1 MIKKNLLKTVMLG
14 LCMATLTTGSAYA
27 TLAEDT
33 TPSASEEVSD
43 QTNAL
48 YAKQGEID
56 KLLFEANAKEI
67 ERLGFMVNYTSMVED
82 YIEIGISPYN
92 DDNANYIYELVG
104 KDGVKVIEFDQS
116 VLYASGAAP
125 DTAAGEVVT
134 DAEVIMDKEDTSADP
149 DQVVTSDDAG
159 VDDKEVQIQIE
170 STTAE
175 AYGEEKVYKNTSAEV
190 DDVRTIAATDANEKD
205 DVSTPIIVLSIVG
218 GAALLGGAVLL
229 TSKKKSSK

>member
-14 LCMATLTTGSAYA
+14 LCMATITTGSAYA

-33 TPSASEEVSD
+33 TPSATEEVSD
-43 QTNAL
+43 QSKAL

-67 ERLGFMVNYTSMVED
+67 EKLGFMVNYTGVVED
-82 YIEIGISPYN
+82 NIEIGISPYN
-92 DDNANYIYELVG
+92 EDNANYIYELVG

-116 VLYASGAAP
+116 VIYASGAAP
-125 DTAAGEVVT
+125 DTTTEEDVIDPEV
-134 DAEVIMDKEDTSADP
+134 MDKEDIAVDS
-149 DQVVTSDDAG
+149 DQGTGDDAG

-170 STTAE
+170 STTTDDVN
-175 AYGEEKVYKNTSAEV
+175 GEEKVYKTTSDNAVEN
-190 DDVRTIAATDANEKD
+190 RTIAATDEKAKD

-229 TSKKKSSK
+229 TNKKKASK